1 MKKNFK
7 NITIIGK
14 SSKFIKIISS
24 LFYKSYIQEYPWRSI
39 VNLKLTNEMIKKK
52 PDLIFI
58 CGYDYQS
65 HWYSYKKY
73 YYSNITAPFKL
84 VEFLKKKTT
93 LIIYIDTTN
102 KIKKQIQIDKKYTF
116 SRYEFAKKE
125 LGYKLFKKY
134 DNLRILNVPL
144 IKDSKNKV
152 KIFGSNFMS
161 TLFNI
166 LLSLNLIN
174 SIKISQLKKLIFISI
189 KNKKKIKPIKLKSF
203 GLSIPR
209 SLFLDRL
216 LRFIHD

>member
-1 MKKNFK
+1 MRKK
-7 NITIIGK
+7 IQRIVILGK
-14 SSKFIKIISS
+14 SLKFKKIISS
-24 LFYKSYIQEYPWRSI
+24 LFGQSSIKIFSWREI
-39 VNLKLTNEMIKKK
+39 KDLKLDKKIVEKK
-52 PDLIFI
+52 PDLIFV
-58 CGYDYQS
+58 CGYDFKS
-65 HWYSYKKY
+65 HWYTFKKY
-73 YYSNITAPFKL
+73 QKVNIFFPLELIKSLHTNK
-84 VEFLKKKTT
+84 T
-93 LIIYIDTTN
+93 LIIYIDTTY
-102 KIKKQIQIDKKYTF
+102 KIKKNLQMNKRYTF

-152 KIFGSNFMS
+152 KIFGSNFMN

-174 SIKISQLKKLIFISI
+174 SIKISQLRKLILISI

-216 LRFIHD
+216 LRFIYD